1 MVQEIKDN
9 THNLE
14 EVVVKDNTRKDEE
27 IMKGGDLRIGKMENF
42 ENVLDVDLMILS
54 ISGRLPK
61 QRP

>member
-14 EVVVKDNTRKDEE
+14 EVVVKDNTCEDEE

-42 ENVLDVDLMILS
+42 ENVLDIDLMILS
-54 ISGRLPK
+54 I
-61 QRP
+61 